1 MSSEAALVDH
11 LDLVNKV
18 ASEYLKG
25 LDASEISKALNI
37 PRVKVTELLT
47 DWRVMAANNQAIHAR
62 AKEALAG
69 ADQHFSSLIKKAYEV
84 IDSADTT
91 ANLTAKTTSI
101 KLIADI
107 ESKRL
112 EMLQK
117 AGLLDNQ
124 ELADELLETERKQE
138 ILIGILKEV
147 TSSCESCR
155 PKVLTKLS
163 QVNEGGVVII
173 DN

>member
-1 MSSEAALVDH
+1 MSSEAALVNH

-25 LDASEISKALNI
+25 SDASEISKILDI

-138 ILIGILKEV
+138 ILISILKEV

-155 PKVLTKLS
+155 PKVLSKLS

>member
-1 MSSEAALVDH
+1 MSSEAALVNH

-25 LDASEISKALNI
+25 SDASEISKILDI

-163 QVNEGGVVII
+163 QVNEGGVVVI

>member
-1 MSSEAALVDH
+1 MSSEAALVNH

-18 ASEYLKG
+18 ASECLKG
-25 LDASEISKALNI
+25 SDASEISKILDI

-138 ILIGILKEV
+138 ILISILKEV

-155 PKVLTKLS
+155 PKVLSKLS
-163 QVNEGGVVII
+163 QVNEGGVVVI

>member
-1 MSSEAALVDH
+1 VSSEAALVNH

-25 LDASEISKALNI
+25 SDASEISKILDI

-138 ILIGILKEV
+138 ILISILKEV

-155 PKVLTKLS
+155 PKVLSKLS

>member
-1 MSSEAALVDH
+1 MSNEAALVNH

-25 LDASEISKALNI
+25 SDASEISKILDI

-138 ILIGILKEV
+138 ILINILKEV
-147 TSSCESCR
+147 TSSCDSCR

>member
-1 MSSEAALVDH
+1 VSSEAALVNH

-25 LDASEISKALNI
+25 SDASEISKILDI
-37 PRVKVTELLT
+37 PRAKVTELLT

-69 ADQHFSSLIKKAYEV
+69 ADQHYSSLIKKAYEV
-84 IDSADTT
+84 IDSADQIN
-91 ANLTAKTTSI
+91 NLTAKTTSI

-163 QVNEGGVVII
+163 QVNEGGVVVI

>member
-1 MSSEAALVDH
+1 MSSEAAIVEH

-25 LDASEISKALNI
+25 IDDAEISKSLNI
-37 PRVKVTELLT
+37 PRAKVKALLK
-47 DWRVMAANNQAIHAR
+47 DCRSMVANNQAIQAR
-62 AKEALAG
+62 AKEAVAG
-69 ADQHFSSLIKKAYEV
+69 ADQHYSSLIKKAYEV

-91 ANLTAKTTSI
+91 QNLTAKTTSI

-124 ELADELLETERKQE
+124 ELSDQLLETERKQE
-138 ILIGILKEV
+138 ILIAILKEV
-147 TSSCESCR
+147 TSGCEVCR
-155 PKVLTKLS
+155 PKVLKKLS
-163 QVNEGGVVII
+163 QINNNEVVVI

>member
-1 MSSEAALVDH
+1 MSSEAALVNH
-11 LDLVNKV
+11 LDLVNKF

-25 LDASEISKALNI
+25 SDASEISKILNI

-138 ILIGILKEV
+138 ILISILKEV

>member
-1 MSSEAALVDH
+1 MSSEAALVNH

-25 LDASEISKALNI
+25 LDASEISKALDI
-37 PRVKVTELLT
+37 PRAKVTELLT

-155 PKVLTKLS
+155 PKVLSKLS
-163 QVNEGGVVII
+163 QVNEGVVVVI

>member
-1 MSSEAALVDH
+1 MSSEEALVNH

-25 LDASEISKALNI
+25 SDASEISKILDI

-138 ILIGILKEV
+138 ILISILKEV

>member
-1 MSSEAALVDH
+1 MSSEAALVNH

-25 LDASEISKALNI
+25 SDASEISKILDI
-37 PRVKVTELLT
+37 PRAKVTELLT

-69 ADQHFSSLIKKAYEV
+69 ADQHYSSLIKKAYEV
-84 IDSADTT
+84 IDSADQTN
-91 ANLTAKTTSI
+91 NLTAKTTSI

-138 ILIGILKEV
+138 ILISILKEV
-147 TSSCESCR
+147 TSSCDSCR
-155 PKVLTKLS
+155 PKVLSKLS
-163 QVNEGGVVII
+163 QVNEGGVVVI